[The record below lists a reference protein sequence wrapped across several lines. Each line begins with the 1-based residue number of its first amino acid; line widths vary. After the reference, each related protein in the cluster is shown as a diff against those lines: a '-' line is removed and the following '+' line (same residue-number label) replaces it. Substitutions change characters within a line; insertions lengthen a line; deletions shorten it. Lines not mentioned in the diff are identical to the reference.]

1 MIGLN
6 QPSKQDLKYQKLLNK
21 EIEDLHKVNNPWP
34 RVNKTWI
41 AELMTELVILILK
54 INTCTSH

>member
-21 EIEDLHKVNNPWP
+21 EIEDLHKVNNP
-34 RVNKTWI
+34 
-41 AELMTELVILILK
+41 
-54 INTCTSH
+54 